1 MSRLKQEQG
10 NIIVNYLK
18 DFPQLTPT
26 QLAERI
32 MSNPIWENH
41 FKDKETIRGLI
52 RYYKGVSGNK
62 QRKKMPEKGQY
73 FIDKLNIPNGEKN
86 ELKHYKI
93 PNKVKRILL
102 LSDIHVPYHDEIALQ
117 TALEY
122 GIEQEIDC
130 IILNG
135 DFIDFYAVSRWET
148 DYRKRNFANE
158 IKVAQN
164 ILSVIRD
171 VFPLAHIVYK
181 VGNHDDRWSQFL
193 LRNELKGIDDIELSG
208 LLKFKELGITEVAS
222 MATIWANKLAII
234 HGHEHK
240 YGMIAPVNPA
250 RGLFLRTKQ
259 SALMSHVHRV
269 SEHTEKTHDGK
280 LIGCWST
287 GCLCELTPEYMPYIN
302 HNHGFALIE
311 LHDKEMFTVYNKK
324 IINGKVY

>member
-1 MSRLKQEQG
+1 MPNKITIKGE
-10 NIIVNYLK
+10 IVKRYLAE
-18 DFPQLTPT
+18 FPKLNPT
-26 QLAERI
+26 QMAHRI
-32 MSNPIWENH
+32 MSNDISKNH
-41 FKDKETIRGLI
+41 FKNIEDARNIVRCYMGKLGQKNRE
-52 RYYKGVSGNK
+52 
-62 QRKKMPEKGQY
+62 KMASNQFY
-73 FIDKLNIPNGEKN
+73 RDKLNIPYGEKN
-86 ELKHYKI
+86 EIKHYKI
-93 PNKVKRILL
+93 PSKVKKILL

-158 IKVAQN
+158 IMIARN
-164 ILSVIRD
+164 ILQVIRD

-181 VGNHDDRWSQFL
+181 IGNHDDRWSQFL

-208 LLKFKELGITEVAS
+208 LLKFQELGITEVKS

-250 RGLFLRTKQ
+250 KGLFLRTKQ

-287 GCLCELTPEYMPYIN
+287 GCLSELTPEFMPYNN